1 MQYFQVQKE
10 KMFLLISWDRYS
22 LKGEKQIAFLQ
33 LWLAFL
39 TPVENL
45 NTKNPG
51 DLLLFHPEIKHCEWT
66 FHT

>member
-10 KMFLLISWDRYS
+10 KCLISWDRYS
-22 LKGEKQIAFLQ
+22 LKAEKQIAFLQ
-33 LWLAFL
+33 LWLVFL
-39 TPVENL
+39 TPAENL

-51 DLLLFHPEIKHCEWT
+51 DLLLFCPEIKHCEWT